1 MATLRSVLTSS
12 VLALSLLSL
21 AACAETPVGSAPATP
36 STAPSATPS
45 ADPAEAG
52 PSVPEQV
59 FGGDCAAVLSADEAT
74 SVLTVP
80 VGPQASAVALLPFS
94 QSARDVG
101 GLNCGWESSDEAAS
115 ASLRLTVLPADVGG
129 AEATTKDNYCDALPG
144 EGECLFSI
152 VEQGWWFSANITPMS
167 SDTDAVNAQIAT
179 LTSLLVTAAGSA
191 GAAEDFVP
199 KTVLDGEWTGGVDC
213 VALGQTVNAEAL
225 LQVPGLVLAP
235 EAPVGPI
242 EAPVGYY
249 AAGDAAGFAACTWYG
264 STGANGEESPG
275 VFVYYL
281 PGASWIESEIAALPG
296 AEKLSGEGIDRAYLV
311 TDPALS
317 SDRAQ
322 VLHVFDGV
330 NWLAITGGPLTVDES
345 FVPFAAA
352 LVAER
357 NAAS

>member
-1 MATLRSVLTSS
+1 MVTFRSALTSS
-12 VLALSLLSL
+12 VLALSLVSL
-21 AACAETPVGSAPATP
+21 AACAGTSSSAQTATP
-36 STAPSATPS
+36 AATPAATAS
-45 ADPAEAG
+45 ADPAAAQ
-52 PSVPEQV
+52 PSVPEQA
-59 FGGDCAAVLSADEAT
+59 FDGDCGAVLSDDDAS

-80 VGPQASAVALLPFS
+80 VGPQASVVALLPFS

-101 GLNCGWESSDEAAS
+101 GLNCGWDSADEAAH
-115 ASLRLTVLPADVGG
+115 ATLRLTVLPADAGG

-179 LTSLLVTAAGSA
+179 LTSLLVTAAGKA
-191 GAAEDFVP
+191 GAAGDFAPV
-199 KTVLDGEWTGGVDC
+199 TAREGEWSSTVDCAAVAQGVD
-213 VALGQTVNAEAL
+213 AEAL
-225 LQVPGLVLAP
+225 LEVPGIELAP

-275 VFVYYL
+275 IFVYYL
-281 PGASWIESEIAALPG
+281 PGGSWIDDEVAALPG
-296 AEKLSGEGIDRAYLV
+296 AQDLSGEGIDRAYLV

-317 SDRAQ
+317 ANRAQ

-330 NWLAITGGPLTVDES
+330 NWIAITGGPLTVDES

-357 NAAS
+357 NAEG